1 MFVRAGSPRSFSA
14 PSNGRKRYRWRDE
27 SAYGVWHGLKSLQN
41 DDVNIIMSGMYR
53 PRLASDRL
61 QQLTRSF
68 PVVVVSGARQVG
80 KTTLLQHVFPTHDY
94 VVFDASLDQEG
105 ARREPDLFLRN
116 HPPPVILDEIQYARE
131 VISALKR
138 HVDRA
143 GGAPGQF
150 LLTGSQQWQVLQ
162 SLAESLAGRVAFL
175 DLQGFS
181 LQELAGRRSCWLQRL
196 LDEPE
201 DCFDWSRQAAR
212 YPGGLHEWLWR
223 GSLPRATELEQSVIA
238 DFWMGYHRTYVER
251 DARLA
256 GDVSDWQEFGRFVRL
271 MSALT
276 AQEINFSQLGREIG
290 MTPQT
295 ARRWLKVMQ
304 GTFQWFEIA
313 AFSENALKRVSQRP
327 KGYLA
332 DTGLAC
338 YHTQISSPRA
348 LGSHPLLGAL
358 FETAM
363 ACEIMKQAATLAA
376 QPAFYHWRAAGGAEV
391 DLLLERDGTLYPI
404 EIKLTANPTRRTASG
419 ILAFRAAHPQRRVA
433 NGIVLCAVEEP
444 RWVAD
449 EVLAMPW
456 NLAG

>member
-1 MFVRAGSPRSFSA
+1 M
-14 PSNGRKRYRWRDE
+14 
-27 SAYGVWHGLKSLQN
+27 
-41 DDVNIIMSGMYR
+41 
-53 PRLASDRL
+53 
-61 QQLTRSF
+61 
-68 PVVVVSGARQVG
+68 VVVSGARQVG
-80 KTTLLQHVFPTHDY
+80 KTTLLQHVFPAHDY

-116 HPPPVILDEIQYARE
+116 HPPPVILDEIQYAPE
-131 VISALKR
+131 VVSAIKR

-143 GGAPGQF
+143 GGPPGRF

-181 LQELAGRRSCWLQRL
+181 LQELAGSQSGWLARL
-196 LDEPE
+196 LDAPE
-201 DCFDWSRQAAR
+201 DCFGWSRQASR
-212 YPGGLHEWLWR
+212 YPGNLHEWLWR
-223 GSLPRATELEQSVIA
+223 GTLPMVTQLEQSLVP

-256 GDVSDWQEFGRFVRL
+256 GDVADWQEFGRFVRL

-276 AQEINFSQLGREIG
+276 AQEINTSQLGREIG

-295 ARRWLKVMQ
+295 ARRWLRVMQ
-304 GTFQWFEIA
+304 ATFQWFELA
-313 AFSENALKRVSQRP
+313 AFSGNPIKRVALRP
-327 KGYLA
+327 KGHLA

-338 YHTQISSPRA
+338 YHAQISSPKA

-363 ACEIMKQAATLAA
+363 ACEIMKQAAVL
-376 QPAFYHWRAAGGAEV
+376 PAKPACYHWRAAGGAEV

-419 ILAFRAAHPQRRVA
+419 ILAFRAAHPDRKVA

-444 RWVAD
+444 RWIAED
-449 EVLAMPW
+449 VLAVPW

>member
-1 MFVRAGSPRSFSA
+1 MR
-14 PSNGRKRYRWRDE
+14 
-27 SAYGVWHGLKSLQN
+27 
-41 DDVNIIMSGMYR
+41 GMYR
-53 PRLASDRL
+53 PRLVSDRL
-61 QQLTRSF
+61 QQLTGSF

-80 KTTLLQHVFPTHDY
+80 KTTLMRHVFPAHDY
-94 VVFDASLDQEG
+94 VVFDASLDMEG

-116 HPPPVILDEIQYARE
+116 HPPPVILDEIQYAPE
-131 VISALKR
+131 VVSAIKR
-138 HVDRA
+138 HVDRS

-181 LQELAGRRSCWLQRL
+181 VQELAGSDSGWLARL
-196 LDEPE
+196 LDMPD
-201 DCFDWSRQAAR
+201 DCLNWSRQATR
-212 YPGGLHEWLWR
+212 YAGSLHEWLWR
-223 GSLPRATELEQSVIA
+223 GSLPRATELEQSLIP
-238 DFWMGYHRTYVER
+238 DFWTGYHRTYVER
-251 DARLA
+251 DARVA

-276 AQEINFSQLGREIG
+276 AQEINTSHLGREIG

-304 GTFQWFEIA
+304 ATFQWFELG
-313 AFSENALKRVSQRP
+313 AFSGNALKRVSLRP

-338 YHTQISSPRA
+338 YHAQISSPRA
-348 LGSHPLLGAL
+348 LGSHPLLGAV

-363 ACEIMKQAATLAA
+363 VCEIIKQAATLPAR
-376 QPAFYHWRAAGGAEV
+376 PAFYHWRSAGGAEV

-419 ILAFRAAHPQRRVA
+419 ILAFRAAHPDRKLA
-433 NGIVLCAVEEP
+433 NGMVLCAVEEP
-444 RWVAD
+444 RWIAD
-449 EVLAMPW
+449 EVLALPW